1 MNKIKLIIRLQGQ
14 GYGSRSISSKVSLSR
29 NTVKKYLDIFR
40 ISGMSYEAFF
50 KLSDQE
56 LSQMFFVS
64 EDKYAKSTRHQELEK
79 LLPAMCKQLKRKGVT
94 KESLHQCYR
103 EHYPQGYSI
112 SRFNELINRYLDE
125 KRPVMHIEH
134 KAGDKMYVD
143 FTGRHLSIRQQE
155 GSDVS
160 VEVFVA
166 ILGCSQLTY
175 VEAVASQKKEDFIKA
190 CENALRYFG
199 GVPLAIVPDNLKAA
213 VTKGSKYEALVNPD
227 FMAFAEHYGT
237 TILPARVYKPK
248 DKSLVE
254 GAVKLI
260 YRSIFAKVTDREFYD
275 LETLNAAIR
284 GALES
289 HNSRPLYKK
298 EYSRRDQFDELEQE
312 MLQALNPLYF
322 EWKKQLI
329 VSVMKTGYVRLA
341 VDEHYYSV
349 PYKYIGKKVKVLY
362 SSAKVEIYYQYEL
375 IATHPRELDK
385 YQYTTQ
391 KDHLAS
397 QHQYLSDWSPDYF
410 LKLALDI
417 NEAVAL
423 YINKILS
430 ANLYPEKAY
439 KACSGILHFHKQ
451 LGSERLINACRLGDS
466 IKQYSYLTIEGILK
480 NGEDLLFEQEMNEA
494 NQSTEVSIPTHE
506 NIRGKEYYQ

>member
-1 MNKIKLIIRLQGQ
+1 
-14 GYGSRSISSKVSLSR
+14 
-29 NTVKKYLDIFR
+29 
-40 ISGMSYEAFF
+40 MSYELFF
-50 KLSDQE
+50 RLSDKE
-56 LSQMFFVS
+56 VAAMFFVS
-64 EDKYAKSTRHQELEK
+64 ENKYAKSERQAALEK
-79 LLPAMCKQLKRKGVT
+79 LLPELCKRLKRKGVT
-94 KESLHQCYR
+94 KADLFEEYR
-103 EHYPQGYSI
+103 TQHPQGYRI
-112 SRFNELINRYLDE
+112 SRFNEVLNLYLE
-125 KRPVMHIEH
+125 SKRPIMHIEH

-143 FTGRHLSIRQQE
+143 FTGQRLSLTDKSGNQT
-155 GSDVS
+155 S

-166 ILGCSQLTY
+166 IVGCSQLTY
-175 VEAVASQKKEDFIKA
+175 VEAVASQKKEDFIQT
-190 CENALRYFG
+190 CEHALRYFG
-199 GVPLAIVPDNLKAA
+199 GVPLAIVPDNLKSA
-213 VTKGSKYEALVNPD
+213 VTKGSRYEATINPD

-260 YRSIFAKVTDREFYD
+260 YRSIFAKLADREFYD

-289 HNSRPLYKK
+289 HNSRPLYRR
-298 EYSRRDQFDELEQE
+298 EYSRRDQFEEIEQE
-312 MLQALNPLYF
+312 MLQPLNPLGF
-322 EWKKQLI
+322 EMKKQII
-329 VSVMKTGYVRLA
+329 VSVMKTGYIRLA

-349 PYKYIGKKVKVLY
+349 PYKYISKKVKVLY
-362 SSAKVEIYYQYEL
+362 SSCKVEIYYQYEL
-375 IATHPRELDK
+375 IATHVRAVDK

-391 KDHLAS
+391 KEHLAS

-417 NEAVAL
+417 HESVAK

-430 ANLYPEKAY
+430 ANMYPEKAY

-451 LGSERLINACRLGDS
+451 VGSKRLINACRLADS
-466 IKQYSYLTIEGILK
+466 LKQYSYLTIEGILK
-480 NGEDLLFEQEMNEA
+480 SGEDVLFEQETAEA
-494 NQSTEVSIPTHE
+494 NELQIPSHE